1 MMPEG
6 GMIHQA
12 GFKRR
17 AAARKAKR
25 RQYHK
30 GYGRQQRQSYT
41 NSAKRQ
47 SGQPT
52 NQPELPLY
60 QY

>member
-1 MMPEG
+1 MMPER
-6 GMIHQA
+6 GMIHQP

-30 GYGRQQRQSYT
+30 GYGRQQRQSYP
-41 NSAKRQ
+41 NGAKRQ
-47 SGQPT
+47 SRQST
-52 NQPELPLY
+52 DQPELPLY

>member
-6 GMIHQA
+6 GMIHQP

-30 GYGRQQRQSYT
+30 GYGRQQRQRYT
-41 NSAKRQ
+41 NGTKRQ
-47 SGQPT
+47 SRKST
-52 NQPELPLY
+52 NQPELPLH